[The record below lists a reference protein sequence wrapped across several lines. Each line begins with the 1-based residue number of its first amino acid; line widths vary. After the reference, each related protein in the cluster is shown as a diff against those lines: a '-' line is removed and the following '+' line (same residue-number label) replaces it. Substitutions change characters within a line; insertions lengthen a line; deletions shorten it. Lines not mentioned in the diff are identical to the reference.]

1 MFKFVLT
8 RAFFSPKAVILF
20 FSGFVSQFNLLL
32 ANQISAYVR
41 ETGTDQRPLFLVLIK
56 IFAASGDENALGRE
70 MCFLKCSEITR
81 VLYDS
86 PMQGFGFAACFMIYS
101 TNPRNNNPLSDMVF
115 SVGYSDETA
124 FRLSERVFPQSIL
137 HKLAL
142 LSLCMPSGFRH
153 TFYHPFPGALTC
165 ALPVRFLLEFP
176 CPDISVSTIFFPRP
190 VSSSGPS

>member
-56 IFAASGDENALGRE
+56 IFAASGNENALGRE

-86 PMQGFGFAACFMIYS
+86 PMQGFGFAACFMMYS
-101 TNPRNNNPLSDMVF
+101 TCTRNNNPLTWF
-115 SVGYSDETA
+115 SLLDILMKQLLGCQ
-124 FRLSERVFPQSIL
+124 RVFPQSIL

-142 LSLCMPSGFRH
+142 LSPLHALWFPSHFLSSFSRCINMCASSAFPPSIPLSRH
-153 TFYHPFPGALTC
+153 QCFYYLFP
-165 ALPVRFLLEFP
+165 
-176 CPDISVSTIFFPRP
+176 
-190 VSSSGPS
+190 